1 MCRDEL
7 VRSEKMITGK
17 NNAGSVI
24 VGFIFIILLTALI
37 LTPAVGKS
45 LKNEIKRTAGE
56 RAYIADLQA
65 ILELHDIRDAEIKIN
80 EDVYRSPNIRYCNVT
95 VSSMEFEDLDSDE
108 IEKILLELKEV
119 KLKPSEDEVFIVITR
134 PFLESNCI
142 VIE

>member
-1 MCRDEL
+1 MCRDEPA
-7 VRSEKMITGK
+7 KK
-17 NNAGSVI
+17 NFKAGNNKAGSVI
-24 VGFIFIILLTALI
+24 VGLVYITLI
-37 LTPAVGKS
+37 AVLVLTPIVGKS

-95 VSSMEFEDLDSDE
+95 VSSMAFEDLGSDE
-108 IEKILLELKEV
+108 KEKILLELKEV
-119 KLKPSEDEVFIVITR
+119 KLEPSEDEVFIIITR